1 MNDIIL
7 YSPDWVLP
15 GWSAEDLKQVRFTDS
30 EFSGSPRN
38 TDVDEQPVK
47 RNMSSSLLDDMDFNA
62 IKNEPLWSVLQDT
75 ARRIPLYSN
84 FLAYVNEKI
93 LPNNPNI
100 TARELASKMSI
111 SYGEALV
118 LLSDLKDKK

>member
-15 GWSAEDLKQVRFTDS
+15 GWSAEDLKQMRFTDS
-30 EFSGSPRN
+30 EFSGSPRD

-62 IKNEPLWSVLQDT
+62 IKNEPLWNVLQDT
-75 ARRIPLYSN
+75 ARRIPLYPN

>member
-1 MNDIIL
+1 MNDNIL

-15 GWSAEDLKQVRFTDS
+15 GWSAEDLKQMRFTDS

-75 ARRIPLYSN
+75 ARRIPLYPN